1 MAGDRSGRRVLL
13 VSGLFFVLAML
24 RAGAM
29 PLTDPDEGRYAEIA
43 REMVASGDYVVPHL
57 FSIPYL
63 EKPPLLYWLTAL
75 SFRAFGESEIAAR
88 LVPALTATA
97 GVVAVG
103 LFASMLFAPASAV
116 YAALA
121 LGLCGLYIA
130 LARVLVTDT
139 LFAITLSIALLAYL
153 AARERRVAEIPSY
166 LLFWLA
172 LAAATL
178 SKGPAALVLC
188 GLVVLFDAA
197 ISRRPG
203 ELLRVRLW
211 IGLPLFLCLALPWFV
226 IIERRYPGYFSFY
239 LWKEHLHRAAG
250 SEHAQPFYF
259 FAPCLLIGGLPW
271 TPWAFGWTKRW
282 LSAAR
287 EDSVAGRST
296 RFLLIA
302 AAVVFGVFSLARGKL
317 ITYILPMF
325 PPLAVLAGHSLAQ
338 WASQDGGA
346 RRVRVI
352 VVTSLAL
359 YTGAALVA
367 PAVAEIFTIRPH
379 IRVIA
384 RLIRP
389 DDDVVFWG
397 GYFPSAAFYLRR
409 YPYLIGS
416 RQELQFG
423 RSLVG
428 DSDRLVPSFEELRR
442 RAGVGRLFFLT
453 DTRDKRLPVIR
464 SHFGAVEVLAQNFA
478 AQLIVAPPLSA
489 DGTSAG
495 GPSS

>member
-13 VSGLFFVLAML
+13 VSALFFSLAML
-24 RAGAM
+24 RAGSM

-75 SFRAFGESEIAAR
+75 SFGAFGESEIAAR

-103 LFASMLFAPASAV
+103 LFASTLFAPASAV

-178 SKGPAALVLC
+178 TKGPAALVLC
-188 GLVVLFDAA
+188 GFVILFDAA

-226 IIERRYPGYFSFY
+226 IIEWRYPEYFSFY

-250 SEHAQPFYF
+250 SEHARPFYF
-259 FAPCLLIGGLPW
+259 FVPCLLIGGLPW

-287 EDSVAGRST
+287 EDSVEGRST

-302 AAVVFGVFSLARGKL
+302 AAVVFLVFSLARGKL
-317 ITYILPMF
+317 ITYILPVF

-352 VVTSLAL
+352 VVMSLAL
-359 YTGAALVA
+359 YTGAALAA
-367 PAVAEIFTIRPH
+367 PAIAEVFTIRPH
-379 IRVIA
+379 IRVLE

-389 DDDVVFWG
+389 EDDVVFWG

-423 RSLVG
+423 RSLLG

-442 RAGVGRLFFLT
+442 RAGPGRLFFLS
-453 DTRDKRLPVIR
+453 DTRDKRLPALR
-464 SHFGAVEVLAQNFA
+464 GQLGAVEVLARNRA
-478 AQLIVAPPLSA
+478 AQLIAAPPLAA
-489 DGTSAG
+489 DGASTG